1 MDPQQFAHTIE
12 RYIESLDD
20 KEPSEDNLVQL
31 ENGEQHNDFYVPTGE
46 DKFDL
51 VDGQPNQ
58 NFKNGQAV
66 KRKGQQP
73 VKNAAATTKRRQV
86 GTGAVQQYES
96 RSTPLKPKGRQ
107 TLSRNKKPI
116 NTNARKP
123 KKQQTS
129 SSSGSDSET
138 TLEKIGNR
146 PNPKYEYVMK

>member
-1 MDPQQFAHTIE
+1 M
-12 RYIESLDD
+12 
-20 KEPSEDNLVQL
+20 
-31 ENGEQHNDFYVPTGE
+31 
-46 DKFDL
+46 
-51 VDGQPNQ
+51 
-58 NFKNGQAV
+58 
-66 KRKGQQP
+66 
-73 VKNAAATTKRRQV
+73 KNAAATTKRRQV

-96 RSTPLKPKGRQ
+96 NSIPLKPKGRQ